1 MLFTI
6 LTSTKIYSQN
16 FDTVVIRYH
25 KWGVE
30 PTHIVPCIKFE
41 REYGIKKEY
50 KITEKALTDSLK
62 NPTCIIAPLTMSTT
76 IVR

>member
-1 MLFTI
+1 MLLKNLKIYCLLFTI

-41 REYGIKKEY
+41 REYGIKKN
-50 KITEKALTDSLK
+50 I
-62 NPTCIIAPLTMSTT
+62 
-76 IVR
+76 